1 VPAWP
6 IEAPRDPQAMEVLM
20 KAFRDSKCEMKPVL
34 RALFMSD
41 FFKNARYQHLKS
53 PAEVVVG
60 TLRIVG
66 GYELPKPGYGELS
79 MQPAYMGQDLLN
91 PPSVEGWHTGKEWIN
106 SGSLMS
112 RINFVA
118 SQIGNPDLP
127 GVQAIINRLK
137 AQNTKTPEQL
147 VDNCLDLLG
156 PVEVGPDTKKE
167 LTDQAKQWG
176 EIRWENAAD
185 RQNAAQRAAEM
196 LQLIAATRE
205 FQFG

>member
-1 VPAWP
+1 VPAWS
-6 IEAPRDPQAMEVLM
+6 IEEPRDPKAIAMLM
-20 KAFRDSKCEMKPVL
+20 KVFQDSKCEMKPVL
-34 RALFMSD
+34 KALFTSD
-41 FFKNARYQHLKS
+41 FFKKARFQHLKS

-60 TLRIVG
+60 TLRLVG

-79 MQPAYMGQDLLN
+79 MQPSYMGQDLLN

-118 SQIGNPDLP
+118 AQLGNPDLP
-127 GVQAIINRLK
+127 GVKAIIERLK
-137 AQNTKTPEQL
+137 QQGTKTPEQL

-156 PVEVGPDTKKE
+156 PVEVGANTKKE
-167 LTDQAKQWG
+167 LTDQAKTWG
-176 EIRWENAAD
+176 EIRWEDASAP
-185 RQNAAQRAAEM
+185 QKAAEM